1 MTTKAQQEFLDSLS
15 NPQVQVETSPE
26 QQEFLKS
33 LGEGYEAPTDVPVE
47 TQRLQAFAQGLSFG
61 FADELQGLYK
71 SLRNKG
77 VSYEQARDEVRQELV
92 AYAEKHPKEALALE
106 MAGAV
111 LPTLVSV
118 FGGPAAWSAA
128 VKNAFSFGRSIY
140 KTGAAGAGKS
150 IATTAHRAGLGTA
163 TYSAGKSEKKG
174 KGLVTDI
181 GTGYAFGATIG
192 GTLAGIGHI
201 GSGWGVKLVE
211 WARKKGG
218 KKLEE
223 PVRKELLRLQEKTG
237 LTADEIVDKVLR
249 GELIAENQSLLYAIK
264 TAVAESGTA
273 SKALKDAL
281 EKRPAITRKEL
292 QETMK
297 QTLKEGSSSE
307 RLTKIWKQ
315 QDLKFTKAENKRYDK
330 IFKGV
335 KNKELDGEMTDILLQ
350 SIRKFEGGAE
360 TINRM
365 YAGQSITRKKF
376 YDLDKDGTVTLSR
389 QPTLHDAEIIYRAMR
404 NETQK
409 LWRSGETELY
419 HMFKVNTAELK
430 TAIDKFSPSLKKTRD
445 KARDLRIAR
454 EAYKDGK
461 RMWNKSEDE
470 VADYIDDIISN
481 TSGKV
486 GERQAMEALRT
497 GLLVTLKGKDAPGI
511 LRNIASEDK
520 NLHQVIM
527 RIFPDE
533 SLDDIFLKAGIAT
546 QAATAASKIP
556 IVSGSPTQP
565 LQEATKQASK
575 AANLASAK
583 EGSLGGILMF
593 ARDFVMQRGGL
604 SSKEAEKLVEVVTS
618 KNPTLVKKALID
630 DNAMNR
636 LQQLLDSAIYAF
648 ARVGGDIEAKV
659 RGSEIAQQRD
669 PAHGV
674 LESLSRGI
682 GQFTGFQE

>member
-15 NPQVQVETSPE
+15 NPQVQVETSPA
-26 QQEFLKS
+26 QQEFLTS

-118 FGGPAAWSAA
+118 FGGPPAWSAA

-264 TAVAESGTA
+264 T
-273 SKALKDAL
+273 
-281 EKRPAITRKEL
+281 
-292 QETMK
+292 
-297 QTLKEGSSSE
+297 
-307 RLTKIWKQ
+307 
-315 QDLKFTKAENKRYDK
+315 
-330 IFKGV
+330 
-335 KNKELDGEMTDILLQ
+335 
-350 SIRKFEGGAE
+350 
-360 TINRM
+360 
-365 YAGQSITRKKF
+365 
-376 YDLDKDGTVTLSR
+376 
-389 QPTLHDAEIIYRAMR
+389 
-404 NETQK
+404 
-409 LWRSGETELY
+409 
-419 HMFKVNTAELK
+419 
-430 TAIDKFSPSLKKTRD
+430 
-445 KARDLRIAR
+445 
-454 EAYKDGK
+454 
-461 RMWNKSEDE
+461 
-470 VADYIDDIISN
+470 
-481 TSGKV
+481 
-486 GERQAMEALRT
+486 
-497 GLLVTLKGKDAPGI
+497 I
-511 LRNIASEDK
+511 LR
-520 NLHQVIM
+520 
-527 RIFPDE
+527 
-533 SLDDIFLKAGIAT
+533 
-546 QAATAASKIP
+546 
-556 IVSGSPTQP
+556 VS
-565 LQEATKQASK
+565 
-575 AANLASAK
+575 
-583 EGSLGGILMF
+583 M
-593 ARDFVMQRGGL
+593 
-604 SSKEAEKLVEVVTS
+604 
-618 KNPTLVKKALID
+618 
-630 DNAMNR
+630 
-636 LQQLLDSAIYAF
+636 
-648 ARVGGDIEAKV
+648 
-659 RGSEIAQQRD
+659 
-669 PAHGV
+669 
-674 LESLSRGI
+674 
-682 GQFTGFQE
+682 